1 MPDRMRKVLHAFA
14 ALADLGEEIAET
26 SDFEEMVRSALHV
39 VLGALGIRR
48 GAVAEYERES
58 DSLRFLASRGYGDS
72 FSPGSSFTLKL
83 EPATTANGNGASH
96 ALSLDELSRIEREV
110 KARFESEAV
119 EVVAPLVV
127 RGELVGAILLGGKAS
142 GEAFTPEDCELV
154 RALGRHVAVGLHHQ
168 RLLR

>member
-1 MPDRMRKVLHAFA
+1 MADQMRRVLHAFA

-58 DSLRFLASRGYGDS
+58 DSLRFVASRGYGDTFPPDS
-72 FSPGSSFTLKL
+72 HFSLRL
-83 EPATTANGNGASH
+83 ESAPATNGNGASH
-96 ALSLDELSRIEREV
+96 AHALSLEELSRIERDV
-110 KARFESEAV
+110 RAHFDADAV

-142 GEAFTPEDCELV
+142 GEAFTQEDRELV
-154 RALGRHVAVGLHHQ
+154 RALGRHVGVGLHN
-168 RLLR
+168 